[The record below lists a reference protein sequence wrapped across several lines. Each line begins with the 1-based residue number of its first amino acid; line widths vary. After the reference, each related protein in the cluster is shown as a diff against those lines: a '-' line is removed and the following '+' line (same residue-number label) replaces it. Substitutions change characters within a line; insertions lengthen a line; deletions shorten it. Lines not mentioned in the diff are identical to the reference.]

1 MRVQVTLKQMNLDTG
16 EETIIADGPAIMEE
30 GRLRYKE
37 DKEKAFHDVHF
48 SEEEVVLERRADVS
62 SKTVLNQKKKSKSTV
77 KSPWG
82 DMNLEAKTNLIK
94 MEKQRWI
101 VEYELFSENERV
113 LNQRL
118 EWKIRY
124 FA

>member
-1 MRVQVTLKQMNLDTG
+1 MRVQVTLKQVNLDTG
-16 EETIIADGPAIMEE
+16 EEKVIADGPAIMEE

-37 DKEKAFHDVHF
+37 DEEKAFHDVHF
-48 SEEEVVLERRADVS
+48 SEEEVILERRAEVS
-62 SKTVLNQKKKSKSTV
+62 SRTVLNRKRQSQSTV

-82 DMNLEAKTNLIK
+82 DMNLDAKVNRID
-94 MEKQRWI
+94 MEKYRWT

-124 FA
+124 LA

>member
-1 MRVQVTLKQMNLDTG
+1 MRVQVTLKQINLDTG
-16 EETIIADGPAIMEE
+16 EEKVIADGPAIMEE

-37 DKEKAFHDVHF
+37 DAEKAFHDVHF
-48 SEEEVVLERRADVS
+48 SEEEVILERRADVS
-62 SKTVLNQKKKSKSTV
+62 SRTVLNRKKQSQSTV

-82 DMNLEAKTNLIK
+82 DMNLDAKVNRID
-94 MEKQRWI
+94 MEKYRWA

-124 FA
+124 LA

>member
-1 MRVQVTLKQMNLDTG
+1 MKQINLDTG
-16 EETIIADGPAIMEE
+16 EEKVIADGPAIMEE

-37 DKEKAFHDVHF
+37 DEQKAFHDVHF
-48 SEEEVVLERRADVS
+48 SEEEVILERRADVS
-62 SKTVLNQKKKSKSTV
+62 SRTVLNRKKQSQSTV

-82 DMNLEAKTNLIK
+82 DMNLEAKVNRID
-94 MEKQRWI
+94 MEKYRWT

-124 FA
+124 LA